1 MSMYAHSSPIQTDPT
16 SLTTI
21 ESDIVKLICQGYNS
35 GEIARRLYK
44 STRTI
49 EGYRRSILEKTGT
62 RNVAGIV
69 IFAIETGLI
78 SVNRS

>member
-1 MSMYAHSSPIQTDPT
+1 MFYHPSQIQDGPT
-16 SLTTI
+16 SLTSI
-21 ESDIVKLICQGYNS
+21 ERDIVKLICQGYNS

-69 IFAIETGLI
+69 IFAVETGLI
-78 SVNRS
+78 SVNLP